1 MDIDSKCYDLIAG
14 AGLEPI
20 LQGGRGRASGF
31 IMRMMAE
38 NKLKHKGDYKNPTS
52 PLDPNSKMKSP
63 VAFDYRKLAN
73 RSQQGTSNSKYGA
86 SPFIIKHFANEPV
99 PFRSRAQRLAEGD
112 TGDDIPRET
121 DEQKEA
127 RLRKTAEG
135 LLEKAR
141 ELAGLRPAR
150 EKAAIKIQ
158 GLSKIRKARKEYKK
172 RSQAAEEKRDNER
185 RKREAETMAREKAFR
200 EQSLKRAIDFY
211 KENPEGFFSD
221 RYGRY
226 FKNRAELKA
235 VEGAELAAQKE
246 RKKRNEEEE
255 RRRKAGDFGFF
266 FSQKR

>member
-52 PLDPNSKMKSP
+52 PLDPNSKMNSP

-73 RSQQGTSNSKYGA
+73 RSQNGTSNSKYGA
-86 SPFIIKHFANEPV
+86 SPFIIKHFANQPV

-112 TGDDIPRET
+112 SEAEVPGET

-141 ELAGLRPAR
+141 ELARDRPIK

-158 GLSKIRKARKEYKK
+158 GLPKIRKARKEYEKLT
-172 RSQAAEEKRDNER
+172 QAAERKRDDER
-185 RKREAETMAREKAFR
+185 RKREAADSERREAERMEGYAAKARKAMEEGKARRAMEGPAKPYQYPKGHPTDYLGRPLSFAEVAAQEAR
-200 EQSLKRAIDFY
+200 AADARKAYAKLFKELKR
-211 KENPEGFFSD
+211 
-221 RYGRY
+221 
-226 FKNRAELKA
+226 
-235 VEGAELAAQKE
+235 
-246 RKKRNEEEE
+246 
-255 RRRKAGDFGFF
+255 
-266 FSQKR
+266 

>member
-52 PLDPNSKMKSP
+52 PLDPNSEMNAP

-73 RSQQGTSNSKYGA
+73 RSQKGKSKSKYGA
-86 SPFIIKHFANEPV
+86 SPFIIKHFANQPV

-112 TGDDIPRET
+112 SEAEVPGET

-127 RLRKTAEG
+127 RLRTTAER

-141 ELAGLRPAR
+141 ELAGLR
-150 EKAAIKIQ
+150 ETKGKAATKIQ
-158 GLSKIRKARKEYKK
+158 SLSKIRKSMKFVKGLKAEKGKA
-172 RSQAAEEKRDNER
+172 AAEAKAKADAAAKAEADAKAQRARYKRLYGHEPDTPAQAVEARRRDALKAIGIIPMSEAER
-185 RKREAETMAREKAFR
+185 EREAFFAKQSARLSTR
-200 EQSLKRAIDFY
+200 
-211 KENPEGFFSD
+211 
-221 RYGRY
+221 
-226 FKNRAELKA
+226 
-235 VEGAELAAQKE
+235 
-246 RKKRNEEEE
+246 
-255 RRRKAGDFGFF
+255 
-266 FSQKR
+266 

>member
-73 RSQQGTSNSKYGA
+73 RSQQGTSKSKYGA
-86 SPFIIKHFANEPV
+86 SPFIIKHFANQPV

-112 TGDDIPRET
+112 SEAEVPGET

-127 RLRKTAEG
+127 RLRTTAEG

-141 ELAGLRPAR
+141 ELAGLR
-150 EKAAIKIQ
+150 ETKKKAATKIQ
-158 GLSKIRKARKEYKK
+158 SLSKIRKSIKFVKGLKAEKGKAAAEAKAKADAAAKTEEDAKKQRALYKK
-172 RSQAAEEKRDNER
+172 LYGREPDTPAQAAEAR
-185 RKREAETMAREKAFR
+185 RTQA
-200 EQSLKRAIDFY
+200 
-211 KENPEGFFSD
+211 
-221 RYGRY
+221 
-226 FKNRAELKA
+226 LKA
-235 VEGAELAAQKE
+235 IGVIPMSE
-246 RKKRNEEEE
+246 R
-255 RRRKAGDFGFF
+255 DFGFF